1 MLIQGPTL
9 NLKCKLNIS
18 SFLTLSST
26 LDCFIFPKDI
36 MIIVLLLQMMG
47 EWDGWG
53 WFIYVW
59 VWVEG
64 QWVSYFTFC
73 SYFVLLLIVL

>member
-1 MLIQGPTL
+1 
-9 NLKCKLNIS
+9 
-18 SFLTLSST
+18 
-26 LDCFIFPKDI
+26 

-47 EWDGWG
+47 GWDGGG